1 MRDTLRLIP
10 KVIYRLI
17 ISSAYRITVYM
28 ILPISAYPAEHCDSL
43 PYSDRRPYFRTLC
56 KSSLPHMGKELPFIF
71 FFSVR
76 QSGRM
81 TLGVVGGGGTFTK
94 QKLQKREGEEK
105 ITKWMWSLQRVWQ
118 CSLLRG
124 VMPRRHILQILEA
137 GNLPACC
144 IRSGLP
150 TTKVDL
156 YLMAT
161 TDSWQIH
168 LN

>member
-1 MRDTLRLIP
+1 MRLIP

-28 ILPISAYPAEHCDSL
+28 ILPISAFLAEHCDSL

-81 TLGVVGGGGTFTK
+81 TLGVVGGGGGGDLHKTEASKAGRRGKNNQMNVVSAKGLTVFVAERCHAQATYTANI
-94 QKLQKREGEEK
+94 GG
-105 ITKWMWSLQRVWQ
+105 WQ
-118 CSLLRG
+118 SAGMLY
-124 VMPRRHILQILEA
+124 QIRPPDHQ
-137 GNLPACC
+137 G
-144 IRSGLP
+144 
-150 TTKVDL
+150 
-156 YLMAT
+156 
-161 TDSWQIH
+161 
-168 LN
+168 